1 MPLVFTCRLL
11 KVRAGGGKFRV
22 RYGRLSE
29 RRVEVLAFEGPE
41 VLAAPEGDMTE
52 KEIEEWRAGLSARRF
67 CPVSDRAVG
76 PDAPAVEG
84 RWASEGER
92 IADVFKELYEDEGA
106 GD

>member
-1 MPLVFTCRLL
+1 MPLMFTCRLL

-41 VLAAPEGDMTE
+41 VLAAPEGEMTE
-52 KEIEEWRAGLSARRF
+52 KEIEEWRAGLSVRCF
-67 CPVSDRAVG
+67 CPVLDRAVG

-84 RWASEGER
+84 RWAPEGESFGD
-92 IADVFKELYEDEGA
+92 IFKGLYEEEGA